1 MIVRVPRNF
10 SFTTTVESHGWF
22 RLAPF
27 RWSRDEG
34 VLRRR
39 EAEGE
44 LEISCRKGALQV
56 RGNADD
62 LGARIARMFQLD
74 VDIAEF
80 IELTRDSPAHTWVA
94 KAGFGRLLCGATLW
108 EDAVKIIA
116 TTNTMW
122 RQTVRMVDLLVEK
135 CGGVFPTQEQVA
147 RFTPEELQND
157 CRLGYRAKSIH
168 ALASRDLSQLPESTE
183 DRYKFY
189 LSLPGIGPYGAAHL
203 LAMDGRYDFIAV
215 DTEFRRFVRD
225 RYHGGRA
232 VSDATM
238 LRRYR
243 KWGKWKYL
251 AYWSECWE
259 GVAEALQPFSG
270 ETQ

>member
-39 EAEGE
+39 EPEGE
-44 LEISCRKGALQV
+44 LEISCRKGALHV
-56 RGNADD
+56 VERRPLRAPNADGRSGRRSTD
-62 LGARIARMFQLD
+62 LAARITRMFQLD

-80 IELTRDSPAHTWVA
+80 VELTRDSPAHTWVA

-122 RQTVRMVDLLVEK
+122 SQTVRMVEFLVAK
-135 CGGVFPTQEQVA
+135 CGRDGEFPTPREVV
-147 RFTPEELQND
+147 RFSEEELQ
-157 CRLGYRAKSIH
+157 RIGELVAK
-168 ALASRDLSQLPESTE
+168 A
-183 DRYKFY
+183 
-189 LSLPGIGPYGAAHL
+189 
-203 LAMDGRYDFIAV
+203 
-215 DTEFRRFVRD
+215 
-225 RYHGGRA
+225 
-232 VSDATM
+232 
-238 LRRYR
+238 R
-243 KWGKWKYL
+243 KERKR
-251 AYWSECWE
+251 
-259 GVAEALQPFSG
+259 
-270 ETQ
+270 